1 MEQTLH
7 DLSEILVRAIPT
19 IIILV
24 LLHNFLKAVLFGP
37 MEKMLK
43 QRGELTHGARHA
55 AEASLANAERKTAD
69 YEAKLREA
77 KAAVYKEQEDT
88 RKTWLSDQSAQ
99 VGRAKA
105 DAQTRVAAAKT
116 AITAIVLGYE
126 AHRYLFRALPMR
138 KHALDYVLYNAVSS
152 AVGFLLHGQPRALHV
167 GQPRVFGHPLHQRN
181 AFVLVGQSF
190 AVLIGQVHEHALH
203 RQQPHVRP
211 DLRRPNLFRYVLT
224 NPHDLCRHSQLRNS
238 RLLPR

>member
-7 DLSEILVRAIPT
+7 DLSEILLRAIPT

-116 AITAIVLGYE
+116 AITTETGAARTELEQTTQALAEQIATSLVT
-126 AHRYLFRALPMR
+126 RRA
-138 KHALDYVLYNAVSS
+138 
-152 AVGFLLHGQPRALHV
+152 Q
-167 GQPRVFGHPLHQRN
+167 
-181 AFVLVGQSF
+181 
-190 AVLIGQVHEHALH
+190 
-203 RQQPHVRP
+203 
-211 DLRRPNLFRYVLT
+211 
-224 NPHDLCRHSQLRNS
+224 
-238 RLLPR
+238 